1 MQFQLSTDGLLSLNE
16 GFRNRGLQDKVQIH
30 GHLILWILLS
40 FLSVGLCNTNCVKN
54 KSEQLEQLEAKNQEI
69 IETEAQDFLSSV

>member
-1 MQFQLSTDGLLSLNE
+1 MSTDGFLSLNE

-40 FLSVGLCNTNCVKN
+40 FLSMGLCNTNCVKS
-54 KSEQLEQLEAKNQEI
+54 KSQQLAQLEAKNQEI
-69 IETEAQDFLSSV
+69 IETEAPDFLSLV